1 MTMRKLFLVFACV
14 ATLLT
19 ACQKPENGGGGGVS
33 PTPPPTPVNP
43 PTPPSPSNP
52 IVVASG
58 TDLYPVI
65 SVEGGSTQIRFTA
78 NDSWTASIVETKSVD
93 WISVDKTSGGAG
105 EITLNVTVSPNDTYD
120 SRRAALQIKS
130 GSTVVSIEFSQEQ
143 TDALIV
149 AVTEIR
155 VGPDGQTIEINVETN
170 VNVSYNISSDAES
183 WISYVSTK
191 ALTSKTFC
199 FNVSANET
207 DSARE
212 GRILIYGDSFSSP
225 VKVVQEGRSSEEGGG
240 EEEGGEEEGG
250 EEGGVETE
258 DPFLTV
264 SKTEF
269 EVGCGGGEIRIE
281 VKSNVWFSMSWGA
294 YWLRFQS
301 ADQDSPN
308 TYIFYVERN
317 YSNESRTAEITV
329 DNKDKGLEVVVKVT
343 QAPSNIVEFYDQNFK
358 SYCVKNFDADGDGEV
373 SIDEAKS
380 AREIDYVSESV
391 DLKGLDTFVNLETLK
406 LNSGKSDVESARTCG
421 MSLGENIS
429 ALSKLKHLECRY
441 LPLYSLDVSNMPD
454 LEYLDIEA
462 TCVNNLD
469 VSKNKK
475 LTYLDCSPMQYNYL
489 RILSVS
495 KGQSIPNVTENRSS
509 DYVPDYT
516 VIYADDTSTGSNE
529 GTMEG
534 GEI

>member
-1 MTMRKLFLVFACV
+1 MRKLFLLFACV

-19 ACQKPENGGGGGVS
+19 ACQKPENGGGGVS
-33 PTPPPTPVNP
+33 PTPPSTPVNP
-43 PTPPSPSNP
+43 PTPPNPSTP

-58 TDLYPVI
+58 TDLNPVI

-78 NDSWTASIVETKSVD
+78 NDSWTVSIVETKSVD

-105 EITLNVTVSPNDTYD
+105 DITLNVTVSPNDTYD
-120 SRRAALQIKS
+120 SRKAALQIKS
-130 GSTVVSIEFSQEQ
+130 GSTVVSIEFTQEKAE
-143 TDALIV
+143 TPY
-149 AVTEIR
+149 IR
-155 VGPDGQTIEINVETN
+155 VSQTE
-170 VNVSYNISSDAES
+170 Y
-183 WISYVSTK
+183 
-191 ALTSKTFC
+191 
-199 FNVSANET
+199 
-207 DSARE
+207 
-212 GRILIYGDSFSSP
+212 
-225 VKVVQEGRSSEEGGG
+225 
-240 EEEGGEEEGG
+240 
-250 EEGGVETE
+250 
-258 DPFLTV
+258 
-264 SKTEF
+264 
-269 EVGCGGGEIRIE
+269 EVGCGGGEIEIKVE
-281 VKSNVWFSMSWGA
+281 CNTWFSMSWGA
-294 YWLRFQS
+294 YWLWLQS
-301 ADQDSPN
+301 SGQESPN
-308 TYIFYVERN
+308 TYNYIFHIEKN
-317 YSNESRTAEITV
+317 YSNESRTTEITV
-329 DNKDKGLEVVVKVT
+329 DNKDIGQEFVVTVT
-343 QAPSNIVEFYDQNFK
+343 QAASNIVEFYDQNFK

-421 MSLGENIS
+421 MSCGENIS

>member
-43 PTPPSPSNP
+43 PTPPSPSAP

-170 VNVSYNISSDAES
+170 VNVSYNISSDAEN

-240 EEEGGEEEGG
+240 EEEGGE
-250 EEGGVETE
+250 TE

-264 SKTEF
+264 GQHEY
-269 EVGCGGGEIRIE
+269 EVGCGGGEVKIE
-281 VKSNVWFSMSWGA
+281 VSGNVSYYFQVSE
-294 YWLRFQS
+294 YWLWLNRCDPGNPSTYFFQIS
-301 ADQDSPN
+301 K
-308 TYIFYVERN
+308 N
-317 YSNESRTAEITV
+317 YSNESRTAEISFINDEYELKETV
-329 DNKDKGLEVVVKVT
+329 KIT
-343 QAPSNIVEFYDQNFK
+343 QGPYNLVEFYDSAFK
-358 SYCVKNFDADGDGEV
+358 DYCVKNFDSNGDGEI
-373 SIDEAKS
+373 SLDEAKE
-380 AREIDYVSESV
+380 ARKIDYTAESI
-391 DLKGLDTFVNLETLK
+391 DLKGLEAFVNLETLK
-406 LNSGKSDVESARTCG
+406 LCSGKTDVESAQNCR
-421 MSLGENIS
+421 MSMVEAIT
-429 ALSKLKHLECRY
+429 ALTKLKHLESRY
-441 LPLYSLDVSNMPD
+441 TALYDLDFSRMAD
-454 LEYLDIEA
+454 LEYLDVEGTRIQKLDIS
-462 TCVNNLD
+462 NNQ
-469 VSKNKK
+469 K
-475 LTYLDCSPMQYNYL
+475 LTYLDCSPIQYNNL
-489 RILSVS
+489 QSLIIFN
-495 KGQSIPNVTENRSS
+495 GQFIPNVTENRNAE
-509 DYVPDYT
+509 YIPEYT
-516 VIYADDTSTGSNE
+516 IIYNSGTSTGGSE